1 MKAVGGWTWLAWA
14 AWAQLSWLLWAGG
27 SLKLTGLELTC
38 AGLSSWL
45 DWLEGAASSHWAVST
60 HHSCHSCPRGW
71 TVTSIASLVST
82 ELQNCRN
89 CTAGQ
94 NINWNWNQWVS
105 NWQGI
110 IYIICMMMTMKTT
123 KTEFD
128 PFLINAK
135 TPLSWWI
142 PSHLPP
148 PWPNSAV
155 GALERTGSAGGVESE
170 RDTHMHILVEGII
183 SHKQM
188 PMPRGPPIC
197 DMRPVI
203 SHISV
208 QEGCNSVQT
217 SGKTATYQGERAWA
231 VTFDQSEITF
241 WWKSLL
247 DQFIHLTTRSAIL
260 NMCDITKSQNN

>member
-1 MKAVGGWTWLAWA
+1 MKAVGGELGWLELLE
-14 AWAQLSWLLWAGG
+14 LSWVD
-27 SLKLTGLELTC
+27 SCELV
-38 AGLSSWL
+38 AVWSWL
-45 DWLEGAASSHWAVST
+45 DLSSLVPVSRADWT
-60 HHSCHSCPRGW
+60 GRSGQQPLSSEHPPQLSLLTKGVNCHLDC
-71 TVTSIASLVST
+71 LVST
-82 ELQNCRN
+82 ELQNWRN

-231 VTFDQSEITF
+231 VTFNQSEITF